1 MNHSLCLHVSAMAVL
16 ELLTATAWAWI
27 VRTRH
32 ALCTVWSAVYFCV
45 LASILVGCCLLSCTF
60 CIDVNLALY
69 VVLLGVL
76 LWCCLLNLLLLFHY
90 WNLTT
95 HQDAADAVVHVVDH
109 AVPDLGTLQLE
120 DQQWILLLVAGILY
134 RVAEFIELA
143 KVLLPVVINH
153 LEDNVLLEFLHN
165 ALSLALVSLLQ
176 VACDVVHTLAV
187 CDRHHDALIHST
199 LVLINLLDDRHSC
212 SLDALSLALEYCH
225 SLLES
230 TLSQLVAS
238 AVLVLILCEWN
249 LHSKNLQELFLGTG
263 EVVVVDDV

>member
-1 MNHSLCLHVSAMAVL
+1 M
-16 ELLTATAWAWI
+16 
-27 VRTRH
+27 
-32 ALCTVWSAVYFCV
+32 
-45 LASILVGCCLLSCTF
+45 
-60 CIDVNLALY
+60 
-69 VVLLGVL
+69 L

-90 WNLTT
+90 WNLST

-120 DQQWILLLVAGILY
+120 DQQWILLLVACVLY

-143 KVLLPVVINH
+143 EVLLPVVINH

-176 VACDVVHTLAV
+176 VACDVVHALAV

-199 LVLINLLDDRHSC
+199 LVLINLLDDRHGC
-212 SLDALSLALEYCH
+212 SLNALSLALEYCH

-238 AVLVLILCEWN
+238 AVLVFILCEWN
-249 LHSKNLQELFLGTG
+249 LHSKNLQELFLSTG